1 MLPYSLELLTYFE
14 RGLDLSMQVKQ
25 GLQIKGKQSYCPS
38 DFEDQSDPLRLESGP
53 HALAHTLAVMA
64 KAADFFLSSPTLI
77 ASNFEAL

>member
-38 DFEDQSDPLRLESGP
+38 DFEDHSDPLRLESGP

-64 KAADFFLSSPTLI
+64 KAAESFLRVLTLT
-77 ASNFEAL
+77 ASNFAAL